1 MRCGQCLRRNS
12 RRNGPQGDS
21 VDGGQIM
28 QGKGVVLIKLLPLTI
43 RECST
48 GEPRIATK
56 CDGATKLMDV
66 VRNITPDMVVV
77 SKVY

>member
-1 MRCGQCLRRNS
+1 
-12 RRNGPQGDS
+12 
-21 VDGGQIM
+21 M

-77 SKVY
+77 SEVY